1 MSVSTMSVSTATRSP
16 LPLSAHELA
25 ILGAL
30 ADGLTQDT
38 AARRLD
44 ISPRTLRRH
53 LRAICARIDVREP
66 IEAVAWAAR
75 NELL

>member
-1 MSVSTMSVSTATRSP
+1 MTVFAPTRSSSP
-16 LPLSAHELA
+16 LDAHELA
-25 ILGAL
+25 VLAAL

-38 AARRLD
+38 AARRLE

>member
-1 MSVSTMSVSTATRSP
+1 MTVSAPTRSSCP
-16 LPLSAHELA
+16 LDAHELA
-25 ILGAL
+25 VLTAL

-38 AARRLD
+38 AARRLE

-53 LRAICARIDVREP
+53 LRAICVRIDVREP

>member
-1 MSVSTMSVSTATRSP
+1 MSVSTPTRNP
-16 LPLSAHELA
+16 LPLSTHELA
-25 ILGAL
+25 ILAAL

-53 LRAICARIDVREP
+53 LRSICARIDVREP
-66 IEAVAWAAR
+66 IEAIAWAAR
-75 NELL
+75 SELL